1 MTDPARRVHKEEVVP
16 KLMEQ
21 VRLHEPDGRCRA
33 SARSRSTWAWARPST
48 NKKIL
53 ENAVADMAKIAGQK
67 PIVTK
72 SRVSVASL
80 QDPRRLADRLQ
91 GHAAP
96 RRACTSSSIA

>member
-1 MTDPARRVHKEEVVP
+1 MTTRLEKFYKDEVVP
-16 KLMEQ
+16 ALTKKFGYTNPME
-21 VRLHEPDGRCRA
+21 VPRLSKITINMGVGEA
-33 SARSRSTWAWARPST
+33 AT

-53 ENAVADMAKIAGQK
+53 ENAVADLTKIAGQK

-72 SRVSVASL
+72 SPRVGGFV

-96 RRACTSSSIA
+96 RADVRVP